1 MGEWGTDYILM
12 SDFLQKRA
20 DFISDFCQINGK
32 SISDFLQNH
41 YLCRKCRR
49 RYEENILFNID

>member
-20 DFISDFCQINGK
+20 DFISDF
-32 SISDFLQNH
+32 LQNH
-41 YLCRKCRR
+41 FFV
-49 RYEENILFNID
+49 EI

>member
-20 DFISDFCQINGK
+20 DFISDFCQINDK

-41 YLCRKCRR
+41 FFV
-49 RYEENILFNID
+49 EI